1 MHSVLQIDE
10 RAVNASQ
17 RGRSPSLVE
26 SGDTRGQ
33 TRAQQE
39 DRPEK
44 SLHGASNR
52 AVMLTPA
59 AGCRLFN
66 RSSL

>member
-1 MHSVLQIDE
+1 MHSALQIDQ

-17 RGRSPSLVE
+17 RGRSPRLAE

-33 TRAQQE
+33 TQAQQ
-39 DRPEK
+39 EK
-44 SLHGASNR
+44 SLHGASSR
-52 AVMLTPA
+52 SVMLTQA